1 MLAAGE
7 QSFERIGVEIA
18 LQDPKQNRAKSGQ
31 ECQGPA
37 GGTWAGGIKGGKA
50 KGVPAQSV
58 RKSGA
63 R

>member
-1 MLAAGE
+1 MLSAGE

-18 LQDPKQNRAKSGQ
+18 LQGPEQNRAKSGQ
-31 ECQGPA
+31 VCPGPA
-37 GGTWAGGIKGGKA
+37 GGTWAGGIKDGKA
-50 KGVPAQSV
+50 QGVQAQSV